1 MVAQSGQYP
10 ALHYQ
15 HSHLGFGFI
24 ARPVGAG
31 RQDGHLVVLGPL
43 LVAGVEVRIVAADR
57 TDPAT
62 QVIGDNEGRT
72 AAEEGQRPAMTA
84 QPVGQ

>member
-1 MVAQSGQYP
+1 MVAQSGQDP

-43 LVAGVEVRIVAADR
+43 LVAGIEVRIIAAGR
-57 TDPAT
+57 TDAT
-62 QVIGDNEGRT
+62 AQVIGDNEGRT
-72 AAEEGQRPAMTA
+72 PLMQVSARL
-84 QPVGQ
+84 